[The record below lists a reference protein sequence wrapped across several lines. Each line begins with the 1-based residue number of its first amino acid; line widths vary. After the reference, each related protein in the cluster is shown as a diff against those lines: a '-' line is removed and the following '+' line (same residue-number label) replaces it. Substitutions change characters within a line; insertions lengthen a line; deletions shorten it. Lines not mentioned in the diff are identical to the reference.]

1 MVVTLSLTRGTESE
15 ELQIKTL
22 EMHFCLNLTFKMDSD
37 CDYLVIKED

>member
-1 MVVTLSLTRGTESE
+1 MVVTLSLTRTESE